1 MSIPEDVN
9 VFKSGYKV
17 EVYRDLSQWMAC
29 NASIKMLEAEMNA
42 TEYGKG
48 YKNLLASRI
57 ESARADIAKIEEKYA
72 GGIEAYR
79 E

>member
-1 MSIPEDVN
+1 MIPKDIN

-29 NASIKMLEAEMNA
+29 NASIKQLEAEMKA
-42 TEYGKG
+42 TEYGEG
-48 YKNLLASRI
+48 YKNLLTSRI
-57 ESARADIAKIEEKYA
+57 NSARADIAKIEAKYA
-72 GGIEAYR
+72 GGIEAFR

>member
-1 MSIPEDVN
+1 MEIPSDVH

-29 NASIKMLEAEMNA
+29 QASIKQLEDEMQS

-48 YKNLLASRI
+48 YKNLLQSRI
-57 ESARADIAKIEEKYA
+57 NSARADIVKIEKKYA

>member
-1 MSIPEDVN
+1 MIPTDIN

-29 NASIKMLEAEMNA
+29 NASVKTLQAEMKA
-42 TEYGKG
+42 TEYGDG
-48 YKNLLASRI
+48 YKNLLQSRI
-57 ESARADIAKIEEKYA
+57 NAALADIAKIEAKYA
-72 GGIEAYR
+72 GGIEAFR